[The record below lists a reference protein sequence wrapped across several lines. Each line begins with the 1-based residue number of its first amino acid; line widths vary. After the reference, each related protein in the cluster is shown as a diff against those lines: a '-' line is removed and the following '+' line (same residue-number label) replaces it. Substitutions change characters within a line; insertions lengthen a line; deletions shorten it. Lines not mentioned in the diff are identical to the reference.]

1 MTLLAFEIP
10 RMLNL
15 PQPSDVPTA
24 VSSTLST
31 PSEADKGKSKIAP
44 VVVMPAAISTL
55 LEPSQRVNTAIELN
69 EAILLS
75 QSHGREAK
83 LPSLLKILA
92 WGQGMLEEKG
102 DFPKCASLLS
112 LIGSSSC

>member
-15 PQPSDVPTA
+15 PAPVDVSTA

-31 PSEADKGKSKIAP
+31 PSESDKGKAKAIP
-44 VVVMPAAISTL
+44 VVVMPTAISTL

-102 DFPKCASLLS
+102 DFPKCTSLPSHPLS
-112 LIGSSSC
+112 